1 MARLI
6 CNLVLVLVLVLLVQ
20 GAGVAS
26 ATVLSVH
33 EGQEHCA
40 GHDMQ
45 REECPCCPKGTTLG
59 AGCTAQC
66 SVAQAP
72 LELRIPAQSLAA
84 DSNGYFVSRIIRDP
98 TYVPLVP
105 PPIV

>member
-1 MARLI
+1 MNRFIA
-6 CNLVLVLVLVLLVQ
+6 NLMLVLVLLVQ
-20 GAGVAS
+20 GAGIAG
-26 ATVLSVH
+26 AAALSEH

-45 REECPCCPKGTTLG
+45 QEECPCCPKGVTMG
-59 AGCTAQC
+59 AGCTVQC

-72 LELRIPAQSLAA
+72 LELRAPIVTVLF
-84 DSNGYFVSRIIRDP
+84 DSRGSFVARTIRDP
-98 TYVPLVP
+98 AYVPWVP